1 MAYYVFNNIENLDG
15 TLFRISENLN
25 SLNTII
31 PINLQ
36 NSYKIIQDT
45 SVDFNL
51 VRKNLKIPMRFVNNQ
66 IIFIDKDQ
74 EHEYDSVKIIQT
86 EIDNIKKL
94 IKDFIDNNKQHSL
107 YSIWSNFYNQ
117 LSNLN
122 INNITLP
129 TKLTIGEIFSL
140 LSPGN
145 TYLNILELPQ

>member
-1 MAYYVFNNIENLDG
+1 MAYYVFNNIENLEG

-25 SLNTII
+25 YLNTII

-36 NSYKIIQDT
+36 KSYKIIEDN

-51 VRKNLKIPMRFVNNQ
+51 VRKNLKRPIKFINNQ
-66 IIFIDKDQ
+66 VVFIDKDQ
-74 EHEYDSVKIIQT
+74 EHEYDSVPMIET
-86 EIDNIKKL
+86 EISNIKKQ

-129 TKLTIGEIFSL
+129 TKLTIGEIFNSL
-140 LSPGN
+140 NPGN
-145 TYLNILELPQ
+145 TYLNNLELPQ

>member
-1 MAYYVFNNIENLDG
+1 MAYYVFNNIENLEG

-25 SLNTII
+25 YLNTII

-36 NSYKIIQDT
+36 KSYKIIEDN

-51 VRKNLKIPMRFVNNQ
+51 VRKNLKRPIKFINNQ
-66 IIFIDKDQ
+66 VVFIDKDQ
-74 EHEYDSVKIIQT
+74 EHEYDSVPMIET
-86 EIDNIKKL
+86 EISNIKKQ

-145 TYLNILELPQ
+145 TYLNNLELPQ

>member
-1 MAYYVFNNIENLDG
+1 MAYYVFNNIENLEG

-25 SLNTII
+25 YLNTII

-36 NSYKIIQDT
+36 KSYKIIEDN

-51 VRKNLKIPMRFVNNQ
+51 VRKNLKRPIKFINNQ
-66 IIFIDKDQ
+66 VVFIDKDQ
-74 EHEYDSVKIIQT
+74 EHEYDSIQMIET
-86 EIDNIKKL
+86 EISNIKKQ

-129 TKLTIGEIFSL
+129 TKLTIGEIFNSL
-140 LSPGN
+140 NPGN
-145 TYLNILELPQ
+145 TYLNNLELPQ

>member
-1 MAYYVFNNIENLDG
+1 MAYYVFNNVENLDG

-25 SLNTII
+25 YLNTII

-36 NSYKIIQDT
+36 NSYKIIQDN

-51 VRKNLKIPMRFVNNQ
+51 VRKNLKRPIRFVNNQ
-66 IIFIDKDQ
+66 VIFIDKDQ
-74 EHEYDSVKIIQT
+74 EHDYESVKIIQT
-86 EIDNIKKL
+86 EIDNIKKP

-117 LSNLN
+117 LLNLN

-129 TKLTIGEIFSL
+129 TKLTVGEIFSL

>member
-1 MAYYVFNNIENLDG
+1 MAYYVFNNIENLEG

-25 SLNTII
+25 YLNTII

-36 NSYKIIQDT
+36 KSYKIIEDN

-51 VRKNLKIPMRFVNNQ
+51 VRKNLKRPIKFINNQ
-66 IIFIDKDQ
+66 VVFIDKDQ
-74 EHEYDSVKIIQT
+74 EHEYDSIQMIET
-86 EIDNIKKL
+86 EISNIKKQ

-145 TYLNILELPQ
+145 TYLNNLELPQ